1 MQNLRNNYTL
11 VHFVLR
17 LVTEQT
23 SNLRNFYHFRT
34 LNGEHETQH
43 DSLSQNINI
52 IHIKLTFRF

>member
-1 MQNLRNNYTL
+1 MQNLRNNDTL

-17 LVTEQT
+17 LVTNKHQ
-23 SNLRNFYHFRT
+23 RNFYHFRT